1 MSTPLTKK
9 ILKKSLAP
17 QPKRIMNDMVV
28 RAKSEHAESKKKNIK
43 MSKRYKIIIT
53 ACVVAS
59 VVFFS
64 LYKLPFAKADIEI
77 FYPQNCLGGWQNPQA
92 VAGKPDT
99 SIDYNPQEFTESN
112 SAVLKNTTAQLYCGG
127 FEGKIPEKTIPTKII
142 LRPIWSIE
150 DGSIVRPTGDSVQ
163 TVLPEVNPAGVE
175 TQPLEPQDLGVDPET
190 QPDEVVPS
198 VESPNISPIDE
209 NEPLSFFY
217 TPVAY
222 AQESEQ
228 TPVIAEPESVSEPTQ
243 AEIKSTEVIS
253 TEQEEVL
260 PGEASQ
266 DIITPETISIP
277 DSEVIKSKEQSELK
291 ELEVESKES
300 EPVELVPVS
309 EPVIRISY
317 TLDGVNWNM
326 IGEVNRTNWREQSF
340 EIPLVGWSDLA
351 KFQVSIESLIT
362 IDTPPIIYL
371 DAMSLEVSYAE
382 FKGNKNSDIKNLHID
397 KLNNEKSSLS
407 FSVMD
412 DPDQGEMIIISGT
425 QETDLHFYNN
435 DDSNL
440 LMTSALGKGDVIF
453 PVYQFDPGTFT
464 LIETIGANACVG
476 QTLDECKSSPE
487 YQGETTFTLIQ
498 S

>member
-1 MSTPLTKK
+1 MYKMSTSPTKT

-28 RAKSEHAESKKKNIK
+28 RAKSEHIESKQKNIK
-43 MSKRYKIIIT
+43 ISKRYKIIIT
-53 ACVVAS
+53 ACVVVS

-142 LRPIWSIE
+142 LRPVWSIE

-163 TVLPEVNPAGVE
+163 TVLPEVDPASVE
-175 TQPLEPQDLGVDPET
+175 TQPLESQDLNVDPET

-198 VESPNISPIDE
+198 VESPNISPINE
-209 NEPLSFFY
+209 EEPLSFFN
-217 TPVAY
+217 TPIAY

-228 TPVIAEPESVSEPTQ
+228 APIITEPEPAQ

-253 TEQEEVL
+253 IEQQEVV
-260 PGEASQ
+260 PSEANQ
-266 DIITPETISIP
+266 DIIIPETVLIS
-277 DSEVIKSKEQSELK
+277 DSEAIKSEEQGELK

-309 EPVIRISY
+309 EPVVRISY

-340 EIPLVGWSDLA
+340 EIPLVGWSDLV

-362 IDTPPIIYL
+362 IDTPSIIYL
-371 DAMSLEVSYAE
+371 DAISLEVSYAE

-397 KLNNEKSSLS
+397 KLDNEKSSLS

-464 LIETIGANACVG
+464 LIETIGANACIG

-487 YQGETTFTLIQ
+487 YQGETTFTLIE

>member
-1 MSTPLTKK
+1 MSTSPTKK

-28 RAKSEHAESKKKNIK
+28 RAKSEHVESRQKNIK
-43 MSKRYKIIIT
+43 ISKRYKIIIT
-53 ACVVAS
+53 ACVVVS

-142 LRPIWSIE
+142 LRPVWSIE

-163 TVLPEVNPAGVE
+163 TVLPEVDPASVE
-175 TQPLEPQDLGVDPET
+175 TQPLESQDLGVDPKT
-190 QPDEVVPS
+190 QPDEIIPS
-198 VESPNISPIDE
+198 VESPNSSPINE
-209 NEPLSFFY
+209 EEPLSFFN
-217 TPVAY
+217 TLIAY

-228 TPVIAEPESVSEPTQ
+228 APIITEPAQ

-253 TEQEEVL
+253 TEQQEVV
-260 PGEASQ
+260 PSEANQ
-266 DIITPETISIP
+266 DIIIPETVSVS
-277 DSEVIKSKEQSELK
+277 DSEAIKSEEQDELK

-309 EPVIRISY
+309 EPVVRISY

-397 KLNNEKSSLS
+397 KFNNEKSSLS
-407 FSVMD
+407 FSVID

-464 LIETIGANACVG
+464 LIETIGANACIG